1 MKSAY
6 RNVGMAGF
14 PDADNFVY
22 PLTLEREPRKYR
34 SAQQIAAVPN
44 ELITVPQ
51 MGCPAAR
58 SRSSEST
65 ERNERNMKTNSTI
78 HRGGFIGFVQEV
90 LIPFPTLLS
99 VIFSSQET
107 ASVILIYG

>member
-1 MKSAY
+1 
-6 RNVGMAGF
+6 MAGF
-14 PDADNFVY
+14 PDTDDLVY

-34 SAQQIAAVPN
+34 STQQIAAVPN

-65 ERNERNMKTNSTI
+65 ERNERNMIRNSTI
-78 HRGGFIGFVQEV
+78 HRGGFIGFAQEG
-90 LIPFPTLLS
+90 LIPFPMLLS
-99 VIFSSQET
+99 VIFSSREA
-107 ASVILIYG
+107 ASVILTCG